1 MDQDTWD
8 RANRLRKRSPKRI
21 KNGPFYHRLSGMA
34 FCADCGSRLR
44 YNAPPHEKDKEWDPL
59 KGGYQC
65 GNYCNIYHSC
75 SSHYISIKNLEAAIL
90 QAVQAVS
97 GYVLEDE
104 DGFIEQLMEQWQL
117 KQTQASSED
126 KKELAAAKH
135 RISELDNLIKGLYES
150 QIKGTI
156 PERQVQKLM
165 VQYDEEQARLESRIA
180 ELETP
185 DEVIAPKK
193 ADINRFIALVKKYQ
207 NITELTDEMLYEFI
221 DKIVVHAP
229 TGGKTI
235 YRRQKLDI
243 YFNFIGHYL
252 PPGPELTEEEF
263 RAAAEAASEEKKK
276 ERYARKRSNSK
287 ERLADLKARAETDQE
302 AAKEYEEYLAHQRE
316 LREKRKEKEKA
327 KQQTPE
333 NDPQAKA
340 RKEAQRIRRNQKN
353 MERYH
358 RNHVPIGELE
368 KQAETD
374 PQAAEELR
382 LRREKEAEKNRQN
395 KQRREEKMAQDPA
408 YAEEIRRK
416 NDERNKARTAQRKAE
431 REALIERAKTDP
443 VAAAELE
450 AIRAKQ
456 REAAERSRQ
465 KKLARM
471 EADPEYA
478 AAERAK
484 NNEKAKRAYHARK
497 EKYADLKTRAETD
510 PAAAEELAAKRA
522 YAVEA
527 TTKSRK
533 KLIEEAKT
541 DPEAAA
547 KLADKRSRRNEHA
560 KQKRDELIAQAETD
574 SEAAAKLADKRA
586 RDREATQRYYV
597 NIQEAAKTDSEAAAK
612 WEAHREYNRRYL
624 RQYNAKKRATATEK
638 EQEIYETV

>member
-165 VQYDEEQARLESRIA
+165 VQYDEEQSRLESRIA

-443 VAAAELE
+443 
-450 AIRAKQ
+450 
-456 REAAERSRQ
+456 
-465 KKLARM
+465 
-471 EADPEYA
+471 
-478 AAERAK
+478 
-484 NNEKAKRAYHARK
+484 
-497 EKYADLKTRAETD
+497 
-510 PAAAEELAAKRA
+510 
-522 YAVEA
+522 
-527 TTKSRK
+527 
-533 KLIEEAKT
+533 
-541 DPEAAA
+541 EAAA
-547 KLADKRSRRNEHA
+547 KLADIKARQTQATLRSKA
-560 KQKRDELIAQAETD
+560 KQQELAKTD
-574 SEAAAKLADKRA
+574 PVIAAKL
-586 RDREATQRYYV
+586 EAQHQHHIEYL
-597 NIQEAAKTDSEAAAK
+597 
-612 WEAHREYNRRYL
+612 REYS
-624 RQYNAKKRATATEK
+624 KKRKAASAGK
-638 EQEIYETV
+638 ESLNASA